1 MFLFETKK
9 RNILFILLILKNI
22 HFKFLNF
29 LLKIYTTNKK
39 YMNNK
44 YKFFYF
50 LKNIN
55 NFLYKYLP

>member
-29 LLKIYTTNKK
+29 LLKSYTTNKK
-39 YMNNK
+39 IYE
-44 YKFFYF
+44 
-50 LKNIN
+50 
-55 NFLYKYLP
+55 